1 MEGPAMDG
9 AEDVRAIGRRL
20 RQIRHARR
28 KSLRVVAGLAGI
40 SASYL
45 SRLESGQR
53 ALDRRSLII
62 ALANALEVAPTELT
76 EITLPASG
84 EPGNDLAQD
93 AIRLALLAVGMGHP
107 GGELLDTQTLTGRVS
122 DLLDAQQA
130 CQHDTVGANL
140 PGLIRDLHTT
150 VAAGR
155 DDAALLE
162 LVTLLHVQ
170 GTEAWLRDV
179 GAPLDL
185 AWQAATLAQDAAD
198 QLGNPQIRGLA
209 AFGTTHGLL
218 AAGALDLATVHLNE
232 AITNVRTTTPA
243 GLQLAG
249 MLAFTSSL
257 VAAARRD
264 EAEVSGPL
272 ELAADLAQR
281 TGEGNAYW
289 FGFGPTNVGV
299 WRMVVAL
306 EAGDHA
312 QAAAIAEQLD
322 ARRIPSP
329 QRRAAYWAD
338 YGRALARL
346 RGRRDDAT
354 RALRHA
360 ELISPARVHRHPF
373 VRETLAE
380 LLSRA
385 QRDAAGR
392 ELRGMAFRAGLLN

>member
-1 MEGPAMDG
+1 MRDLAD
-9 AEDVRAIGRRL
+9 EDARTLGRRL
-20 RQIRHARR
+20 RQIRYSRR
-28 KSLRVVAGLAGI
+28 KSLRVIAELAGI
-40 SASYL
+40 SPSYL
-45 SRLESGQR
+45 SRIENGER
-53 ALDRRSLII
+53 ALDRRSLIV

-76 EITLPASG
+76 EVTLPASG
-84 EPGNDLAQD
+84 EPGTDLAQD
-93 AIRLALLAVGMGHP
+93 AIRLALLAVGMGRP
-107 GGELLDTQTLTGRVS
+107 GGELLDTQTLTARVS

-130 CQHDTVGANL
+130 CQHDTVAAGL
-140 PGLIRDLHTT
+140 PGLIRDLHTS

-155 DDAALLE
+155 YDGGLLE

-198 QLGNPQIRGLA
+198 RLGDPQTRGLA
-209 AFGTTHGLL
+209 AFGTTHGLI
-218 AAGALDLATVHLNE
+218 AAGAFDLAAMHLNE
-232 AITNVRTTTPA
+232 ATSDVRTATPD
-243 GLQLAG
+243 GQQLAG

-257 VAAARRD
+257 VAAAQRHD
-264 EAEVSGPL
+264 AEVSAPL

-322 ARRIPSP
+322 PQRIPSP

-346 RGRRDDAT
+346 RGRREDAT
-354 RALRHA
+354 RALRRA

-385 QRDAAGR
+385 RRDAAGR
-392 ELRGMAFRAGLLN
+392 ELRGIAFRAGLLN